1 MIPRPGCELHV
12 VIVDNGRTEILNS
25 PEFRRSLNCIRCGAC
40 MNTCPVYRRSGGHS
54 YESTVPGPIG
64 SILNPIQ
71 DAKAHS
77 SLPFA
82 CSLCGSCTD
91 VCPVK
96 IDLHHQL
103 FALREVL
110 DGKRQIGVTKKLS
123 MKAASAVMTRP
134 WLFRLLG
141 KLARTTLRWMPRFAI
156 YNPLN
161 AWGKQRELPDAPR
174 KSFRAQY
181 AERQRRKERS

>member
-1 MIPRPGCELHV
+1 
-12 VIVDNGRTEILNS
+12 
-25 PEFRRSLNCIRCGAC
+25 
-40 MNTCPVYRRSGGHS
+40 MNTCPVFRRTGGHS

-64 SILNPIQ
+64 SILAPFRDPDQ
-71 DAKAHS
+71 HT

-103 FALREVL
+103 FAMRSRL
-110 DGKRQIGVTKKLS
+110 DHQQKLGGTKKLT
-123 MKAASAVMTRP
+123 MQLASSVLRHT
-134 WLFRLLG
+134 WFYRLAG
-141 KLARTTLRWMPRFAI
+141 RVARYSLRWLPRFLI

-161 AWGKQRELPDAPR
+161 GWGRQRELPSAPEQ
-174 KSFRAQY
+174 SFRRMY
-181 AERQRRKERS
+181 EDRQRKERP

>member
-1 MIPRPGCELHV
+1 
-12 VIVDNGRTEILNS
+12 
-25 PEFRRSLNCIRCGAC
+25 

-64 SILNPIQ
+64 SILTPLK
-71 DAKAHS
+71 DPEAHS

-103 FALREVL
+103 FAMRSFL
-110 DGKRQIGVTKKLS
+110 DRKKLLGMPKKLS
-123 MKAASAVMTRP
+123 MKFVSGLMSSKWVFSGA
-134 WLFRLLG
+134 G
-141 KLARTTLRWMPRFAI
+141 KAARTALRWLPRFAV

-161 AWGKQRELPDAPR
+161 PWGKQRDLPDAP
-174 KSFRAQY
+174 KDSFRAQY
-181 AERQRRKERS
+181 AAYQKDQAEKKSRPSSGAGGPS

>member
-1 MIPRPGCELHV
+1 
-12 VIVDNGRTEILNS
+12 
-25 PEFRRSLNCIRCGAC
+25 

-64 SILNPIQ
+64 SILTPLK
-71 DAKAHS
+71 DPEAHS

-82 CSLCGSCTD
+82 CTLCGSCTD

-103 FALREVL
+103 FAMRGFL
-110 DGKRQIGVTKKLS
+110 DRRKLLGMSKKLS
-123 MKAASAVMTRP
+123 MKFVSGLMSSKWMFTSAG
-134 WLFRLLG
+134 LA
-141 KLARTTLRWMPRFAI
+141 ARTALRWLPRFAV

-161 AWGKQRELPDAPR
+161 AWGKQRDLPDPP
-174 KSFRAQY
+174 KQSFRAQY
-181 AERQRRKERS
+181 AAHDKERQAKKSSDAGGAK